1 MPPKGK
7 AAKNSKGTVPEEQNQ
22 YKVDNDYKVWVKAV
36 KDSPTQRVSWK
47 LCGTIA
53 SVTLATANKTAG
65 AKVVITFTDDHPTIE
80 VANTQWKSMPTSRSA
95 VTLKT
100 HPLKIKGASAKSIRS
115 LGCKPLPLSP
125 VA

>member
-22 YKVDNDYKVWVKAV
+22 YKVDNDYKVWVNAAK
-36 KDSPTQRVSWK
+36 SPTQRESWK
-47 LCGTIA
+47 LCGIIA
-53 SVTLATANKTAG
+53 SVTLGPANKTLG
-65 AKVVITFTDDHPTIE
+65 ASAVITFTNGHEQIE
-80 VANTQWKSMPTSRSA
+80 VANKQWTSMPTSRSA